1 MKTKQNSLI
10 IVFIFLVIVFK
21 ITLAETVYISP
32 SSLTIIQYIEDG
44 ITGYTTG
51 GNYQI
56 GRLDESGVQI
66 RYRTRYEFYL
76 ASVPYDAR
84 IDSVKISYNIN
95 NGGSSSNK
103 ARFVKLPDEYYGESD
118 QWGRFTSSG
127 TVYASNLSYN
137 QDYPDKKYSQ
147 LTADVTTAIQ
157 GDHFFCIGFMSENES
172 TNGTYANV
180 YISFITVYYSPKV
193 IVTIQNSFGGGKV
206 EIDGQL
212 QDSPYASSTWYA
224 GDSHNIRAYTQIIN
238 AITYPFPTPGT
249 WKNIT
254 TGEEKSQIN
263 NNTPISISPG
273 DNCIWQANFNPATAN
288 IIVDQKLSSGAST
301 GSIGLWTG
309 ANFTEYSVPKS
320 FSFPFSS
327 NQILRGEQQI
337 TSQEKYNYW
346 EKGQDQDNDVKNH
359 HVFQIDQSIPGYL
372 TARFKPTFGGISI
385 QTNFF
390 EVSGIYNSNIQFK
403 DPWFIDYADP
413 NCGNNYR
420 NQGNDAVFRTR
431 TTPFVIDYSTT
442 YENNQSYKGVFLNQ
456 NPNFYPNIPTY
467 SLKVPQPQTVNF
479 GGAIGLRP
487 VYFVN
492 WNYDA
497 NKATLKYPNASETP
511 VVFKTSDAAITANL
525 KASLISSSSS
535 AFSNN
540 SQRKFVRTQDG
551 WLHMV
556 YESEGHIWLE
566 HSSDGGN
573 TWILGN
579 NGKPLDNGGGKSPS
593 ISYNLPI
600 PSYYSI
606 VLVAFQEGS
615 DIRVRSFAWDG
626 ISSYINGPQDW
637 IPSGESPSASL
648 SPNIA
653 FGNDG
658 VFMVVWKK
666 SSGIAYILGI
676 LIHLCIGHAG
686 NSQGIISG
694 TNGNSYNPTIS
705 TNLLEPGYFDVA
717 WQQQGTPVN
726 GPPPVSIKACR
737 LFFDGEYNCQNG
749 YWGSVSQY
757 NPPQSTISSSS
768 MKINSNPSIISC
780 PDGPIVSWIADYSG
794 YFTPSQTKA
803 VLHKA
808 WETPFYHVY
817 DAYCK
822 STSISKKDDGSGYY
836 LAYSYMPDIQG
847 WCKYDLAV
855 SSGNLS
861 VTKVVS
867 TNGPYLQLCNGPNK
881 ENIYVMAYYP
891 YTIPYYFKKS
901 NSLASAGLS
910 KSVDFLTSDSRGVI
924 IENNE
929 SGLYYSFGQI
939 TVNGN
944 PVNFIPI
951 NNDANRVGLNQRTRM
966 ERIKNGTN
974 VNLISTDTLNS
985 YLISEPFEMNGNSEI
1000 IFGDKFEIGDSTTIK
1015 IILGEKGY
1023 ISFKVDLT
1031 DDINGKIIGTI
1042 KESKCFRNTL
1052 PPRKSSFYKLAN
1064 SKLGEKR
1071 VRIKITVDTNIKEPI
1086 FSIVDEHTNADLREG
1101 IKKSSIKELSLSNLV
1116 TIDEYALHQAYPNPF
1131 NPVTTIHYELPKA
1144 GHVTLRVYN
1153 LLGEEVAT
1161 LVKGEK
1167 QAGRYSV
1174 TFDGSRL
1181 ASGEYIVRMQSGNY
1195 SKTIKILLMK

>member
-193 IVTIQNSFGGGKV
+193 TVTIQNSFGDGKV

-390 EVSGIYNSNIQFK
+390 EVSEIYNSNIQFK

-420 NQGNDAVFRTR
+420 NRGNDAVFRTR

-456 NPNFYPNIPTY
+456 NPKFEDNIPIY
-467 SLKVPQPQTVNF
+467 SLKVPQPHTVNL
-479 GGAIGLRP
+479 GGAIGVRP
-487 VYFVN
+487 VYFLN
-492 WNYDA
+492 WSYDA

-511 VVFKTSDAAITANL
+511 VVFKTSDATITANL

-535 AFSNN
+535 AFSND
-540 SQRKFVRTQDG
+540 SRRKFVRTQDG

-556 YESEGHIWLE
+556 YESEGHIWYE
-566 HSSDGGN
+566 AKPPDGD
-573 TWILGN
+573 WRLIKVPGN
-579 NGKPLDNGGGKSPS
+579 NGHPYLDVNGGSSPAMDCYNIDDWNEYRVY
-593 ISYNLPI
+593 ISFKEGNYI
-600 PSYYSI
+600 QVYRFAYYSYANNYAYDGMCNLYI
-606 VLVAFQEGS
+606 AE
-615 DIRVRSFAWDG
+615 SF
-626 ISSYINGPQDW
+626 Y
-637 IPSGESPSASL
+637 

-653 FGNDG
+653 SSKDG
-658 VFMVVWKK
+658 FFMIVYKT
-666 SSGIAYILGI
+666 SSGINYRLGAGEPGNGIWILPKY
-676 LIHLCIGHAG
+676 
-686 NSQGIISG
+686 GIISG
-694 TNGNSYNPTIS
+694 TNSNSESAAIS
-705 TNLLEPGYFDVA
+705 GISLETGWSSFDIA
-717 WQQQGTPVN
+717 WLQLT
-726 GPPPVSIKACR
+726 PPPPAPPLVSVKYCQ
-737 LFFDGEYNCQNG
+737 LEYDHL
-749 YWGSVSQY
+749 Y
-757 NPPQSTISSSS
+757 NNVTYSAPPQTVSSSS
-768 MKINSNPSIISC
+768 MKINSNPSIISL
-780 PDGPIVSWIADYSG
+780 PDVPRIGWIADMSG
-794 YFTPSQTKA
+794 TYDPWQTYATMCKIYPSISYNMYNYQSKSASINKLDNDSKYYFTWSQVYYMYGWIKNNFA
-803 VLHKA
+803 V
-808 WETPFYHVY
+808 
-817 DAYCK
+817 C
-822 STSISKKDDGSGYY
+822 STSPNVIK
-836 LAYSYMPDIQG
+836 
-847 WCKYDLAV
+847 
-855 SSGNLS
+855 NLN
-861 VTKVVS
+861 TW
-867 TNGPYLQLCNGPNK
+867 GQDLQLCNGPNSS
-881 ENIYVMAYYP
+881 NMYVLSFYP
-891 YTIPYYFKKS
+891 YSTPYYFVKS
-901 NSLASAGLS
+901 NSLGSAGLGKTTEYPYS
-910 KSVDFLTSDSRGVI
+910 GKRGIVL
-924 IENNE
+924 ENNNA
-929 SGLYYSFGQI
+929 GLYYSIGNIAVDGVSINFIPNVDEISKRGNRDSVKYHGSKSI
-939 TVNGN
+939 YNNTETVNGLL
-944 PVNFIPI
+944 V
-951 NNDANRVGLNQRTRM
+951 
-966 ERIKNGTN
+966 
-974 VNLISTDTLNS
+974 
-985 YLISEPFEMNGNSEI
+985 SEPFDLKKDSQIEFNDY
-1000 IFGDKFEIGDSTTIK
+1000 FGVADSVAGVSV
-1015 IILGEKGY
+1015 LGENGY
-1023 ISFKVDLT
+1023 ITFKVELL
-1031 DDINGKIIGTI
+1031 DDASDKVIGTI
-1042 KESKCFRNTL
+1042 KESEFTIRNL
-1052 PPRKSSFYKLAN
+1052 RPNELSAYKLSRGLPAGR
-1064 SKLGEKR
+1064 KVKI
-1071 VRIKITVDTNIKEPI
+1071 RIVLSTNVENPQWSIIDDYMDLKDGLKKISAKEI
-1086 FSIVDEHTNADLREG
+1086 SLE
-1101 IKKSSIKELSLSNLV
+1101 SSEFI
-1116 TIDEYALHQAYPNPF
+1116 TDYALHRAYPNPF
-1131 NPVTTIHYELPKA
+1131 NPKTTFRFDLPEETHVEIVVYDLMGREVWKSAKTHYSA
-1144 GHVTLRVYN
+1144 GT
-1153 LLGEEVAT
+1153 
-1161 LVKGEK
+1161 
-1167 QAGRYSV
+1167 YSV
-1174 TFDGSRL
+1174 VWNGVNQ
-1181 ASGEYIVRMQSGNY
+1181 SGQPVGTGMYIVRLKSLRY
-1195 SKTIKILLMK
+1195 SATQKVLLMK

>member
-193 IVTIQNSFGGGKV
+193 TVTIQNSFGDGKV

-420 NQGNDAVFRTR
+420 NRGNDAVFRTR

-456 NPNFYPNIPTY
+456 NPKFEDNIPIY
-467 SLKVPQPQTVNF
+467 SLMVRRFPPLAGIEK
-479 GGAIGLRP
+479 P
-487 VYFVN
+487 V
-492 WNYDA
+492 
-497 NKATLKYPNASETP
+497 L
-511 VVFKTSDAAITANL
+511 
-525 KASLISSSSS
+525 
-535 AFSNN
+535 
-540 SQRKFVRTQDG
+540 
-551 WLHMV
+551 
-556 YESEGHIWLE
+556 
-566 HSSDGGN
+566 
-573 TWILGN
+573 
-579 NGKPLDNGGGKSPS
+579 
-593 ISYNLPI
+593 
-600 PSYYSI
+600 
-606 VLVAFQEGS
+606 
-615 DIRVRSFAWDG
+615 
-626 ISSYINGPQDW
+626 
-637 IPSGESPSASL
+637 
-648 SPNIA
+648 
-653 FGNDG
+653 
-658 VFMVVWKK
+658 
-666 SSGIAYILGI
+666 
-676 LIHLCIGHAG
+676 
-686 NSQGIISG
+686 
-694 TNGNSYNPTIS
+694 
-705 TNLLEPGYFDVA
+705 
-717 WQQQGTPVN
+717 
-726 GPPPVSIKACR
+726 
-737 LFFDGEYNCQNG
+737 
-749 YWGSVSQY
+749 
-757 NPPQSTISSSS
+757 
-768 MKINSNPSIISC
+768 
-780 PDGPIVSWIADYSG
+780 
-794 YFTPSQTKA
+794 
-803 VLHKA
+803 
-808 WETPFYHVY
+808 
-817 DAYCK
+817 
-822 STSISKKDDGSGYY
+822 
-836 LAYSYMPDIQG
+836 
-847 WCKYDLAV
+847 
-855 SSGNLS
+855 
-861 VTKVVS
+861 
-867 TNGPYLQLCNGPNK
+867 
-881 ENIYVMAYYP
+881 
-891 YTIPYYFKKS
+891 
-901 NSLASAGLS
+901 
-910 KSVDFLTSDSRGVI
+910 
-924 IENNE
+924 
-929 SGLYYSFGQI
+929 
-939 TVNGN
+939 
-944 PVNFIPI
+944 
-951 NNDANRVGLNQRTRM
+951 
-966 ERIKNGTN
+966 
-974 VNLISTDTLNS
+974 
-985 YLISEPFEMNGNSEI
+985 
-1000 IFGDKFEIGDSTTIK
+1000 
-1015 IILGEKGY
+1015 
-1023 ISFKVDLT
+1023 
-1031 DDINGKIIGTI
+1031 
-1042 KESKCFRNTL
+1042 
-1052 PPRKSSFYKLAN
+1052 
-1064 SKLGEKR
+1064 
-1071 VRIKITVDTNIKEPI
+1071 
-1086 FSIVDEHTNADLREG
+1086 
-1101 IKKSSIKELSLSNLV
+1101 
-1116 TIDEYALHQAYPNPF
+1116 
-1131 NPVTTIHYELPKA
+1131 
-1144 GHVTLRVYN
+1144 
-1153 LLGEEVAT
+1153 
-1161 LVKGEK
+1161 
-1167 QAGRYSV
+1167 
-1174 TFDGSRL
+1174 
-1181 ASGEYIVRMQSGNY
+1181 
-1195 SKTIKILLMK
+1195 